1 VQDYP
6 FSRPQ
11 VFQKFSEWILQL
23 RADRPGRKF
32 EIGLQVQLQWANAFW
47 FKNQWIFKILQKF
60 SQTHNYPWGVSEF
73 SNYDRIWKRRIRGR
87 SWRDRLF
94 YKIEGLIPRRLRRA
108 VVLHGSYLIHR
119 SAVKYGAVRFTE
131 WGNIQQTAWFVQ
143 EIDAAYDS
151 NYELFSRSGV
161 PTSLWWAAMRGL
173 KDVDILPGFQARGF

>member
-1 VQDYP
+1 VIISEP
-6 FSRPQ
+6 FSSFSRPQ

-23 RADRPGRKF
+23 RSDNPGLKF
-32 EIGLQVQLQWANAFW
+32 EIGLQVHLQWADAFW
-47 FKNQWIFKILQKF
+47 LKNEGIFKTLQKF
-60 SQTHNYPWGVSEF
+60 STTYDYPWGVSEF
-73 SNYDRIWKRRIRGR
+73 SKDDRIWKRRIRGR

-94 YKIEGLIPRRLRRA
+94 YKIEGLIPRRLHRA

-151 NYELFSRSGV
+151 NYELFDRSGV

-173 KDVDILPGFQARGF
+173 KDSK